1 MTLILLFI
9 MFNGRINMKFNKK
22 MMLSAILVFGVSSMA
37 QAIEGG
43 EGGTNPEIPS
53 VMGGSGKLTFTGKI
67 VDAPCAIVPES
78 VDQTVKMGSIANGM
92 LKAGGKS
99 TPQRFML
106 KLADCDVAT
115 LKTVETTFTGDSSAS
130 TDGLLNVVGSA
141 KGISVGIGDSAGNL
155 IALGKPVSNDLMVGS
170 NELNFTTFVQ
180 GDKIGE
186 IVPGEFNAIAGF
198 TVAYQ

>member
-1 MTLILLFI
+1 
-9 MFNGRINMKFNKK
+9 MKFNKK

-37 QAIEGG
+37 QANG
-43 EGGTNPEIPS
+43 EITDPPTPP

-115 LKTVETTFTGDSSAS
+115 LKSVETTFTGDSSAS

-155 IALGKPVSNDLMVGS
+155 IKLGKPVSNDLIVGS

-180 GDKIGE
+180 GDKTGN

>member
-1 MTLILLFI
+1 
-9 MFNGRINMKFNKK
+9 MKFNKI
-22 MMLSAILVFGVSSMA
+22 MLSAILMLGASSFA
-37 QAIEGG
+37 QAED
-43 EGGTNPEIPS
+43 PS
-53 VMGGSGKLTFTGKI
+53 KGPVIGSAGKLTFSGKI

-106 KLADCDVAT
+106 KLTDCDVTT
-115 LKTVETTFTGDSSAS
+115 LKSVQTTFTGDSSAS
-130 TDGLLNVVGSA
+130 AEGLLNVVGSA

-155 IALGKPVSNDLMVGS
+155 IALGKPISTNLLPGS

-180 GDKIGE
+180 GDKSGTI
-186 IVPGEFNAIAGF
+186 IPGEFNAIAGF
-198 TVAYQ
+198 TLAYQ

>member
-1 MTLILLFI
+1 
-9 MFNGRINMKFNKK
+9 MKFYNNV
-22 MMLSAILVFGVSSMA
+22 LSAILLLGASSIA
-37 QAIEGG
+37 FADDP
-43 EGGTNPEIPS
+43 GTGS
-53 VMGGSGKLTFTGKI
+53 VVGSTGKLTFSGKI

-106 KLADCDVAT
+106 KLTDCDVTT
-115 LKTVETTFTGDSSAS
+115 LKTVETTFTGDSSESAE
-130 TDGLLNVVGSA
+130 GLLNVVGSA

-155 IALGKPVSNDLMVGS
+155 IALGKPISNKLITGS

-180 GDKIGE
+180 GDQKETI
-186 IVPGEFNAIAGF
+186 IPGEFNAIAGF
-198 TVAYQ
+198 TLAYQ